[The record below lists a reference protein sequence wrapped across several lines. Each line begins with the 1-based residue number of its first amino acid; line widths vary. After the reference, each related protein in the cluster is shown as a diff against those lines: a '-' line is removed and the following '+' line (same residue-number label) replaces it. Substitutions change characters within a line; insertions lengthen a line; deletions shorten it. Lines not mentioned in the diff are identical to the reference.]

1 MQYAVCKVPVA
12 PMRYTTNHRAEM
24 MSQLLFGEYVCI
36 HRLEEDGWWW
46 VECLWDG
53 YKGYCK
59 SNQFFL
65 VNEPVLSHTHFA
77 GSWVNEIQWNNQKMM
92 IPFGAP
98 LTLLKTSLSGEQI
111 SYNGNIYESTNNNSF
126 AHRLEEIAQMFL
138 NTAYLWGGKTIFG
151 IDCSGFVQ
159 TVFKLL
165 QIRLPRDA
173 NQQVDEGEV
182 VGFLQEA
189 ICGDLAFFDEAG
201 EITHVGILLNDHTII
216 HSSGNVRI
224 DKIDH
229 EGIVHSDTGKR
240 THHLRIIKRLSVQS

>member
-12 PMRYTTNHRAEM
+12 PMRFTTDHRAEM
-24 MSQLLFGEYVCI
+24 MSQLLFGEYVGI
-36 HRLEEDGWWW
+36 HRMEEDGWWW

-65 VNEPVLSHTHFA
+65 VDEPVLSHTHFT
-77 GSWVNEIQWNNQKMM
+77 GSWINEIEWNEQKMM

-98 LTLLKTSLSGEQI
+98 LSILNRSLKNEQI
-111 SYNGNIYESTNNNSF
+111 NYKGIIFEATIEDQLASHIESI
-126 AHRLEEIAQMFL
+126 AHMYL
-138 NTAYLWGGKTIFG
+138 NTAYLWGGKSIFG

-159 TVFKLL
+159 TVYKLL

-173 NQQVDEGEV
+173 NQQVEEGAV

-189 ICGDLAFFDEAG
+189 VCGDLAFFDEAG
-201 EITHVGILLNDHTII
+201 AITHVGILLNDHTII
-216 HSSGNVRI
+216 HASGNVRI
-224 DKIDH
+224 DKLDN
-229 EGIVHSDTGKR
+229 EGIVHSETGKR
-240 THHLRIIKRLSVQS
+240 THHLRIIKRLLL